1 MVNIYS
7 PNDGVELSMIRG
19 LINVNYY
26 SRSTTIII
34 PVLSTVAET
43 EGARRA
49 TDASATERTSTRAAA

>member
-1 MVNIYS
+1 MA
-7 PNDGVELSMIRG
+7 PNNNVKKLTNHPV
-19 LINVNYY
+19 INVNYY

-49 TDASATERTSTRAAA
+49 TDASAAERTSTRAAA